1 MTEQSLGAG
10 STTRRRALF
19 GLLSADGWTWAS
31 LKAVFWFILIIML
44 LGYIPD
50 RAYYFT
56 VFSTID
62 LGLNAISPIN
72 LCPPQNRG
80 LPCPAPAGA
89 VLPWDPSPQDLALPA
104 GRFDGAAVQAGNKF
118 LYIGGT
124 DGKTASD
131 QVYEAD
137 AFAPGTFGKWSIGP
151 ALPAPRDKEAAVFL
165 GGSIYV
171 FGGLDASGKPT
182 TTAYVLTP
190 DTTTGALGTWKTS
203 TDASLPID
211 LPAARAGS
219 SIIAAPDGL
228 ILLGGVGAD
237 LKPTTT
243 VWKSTLDTSG
253 KLQAWQP
260 TLAMPQA
267 RTDAITAFNG
277 QYMYVYGGSDA
288 SGATSVVLRGAVVA
302 AAAPVSPAGV
312 TGVAGPAL
320 VTQWA
325 TGVGGTNLPVAR
337 TDAAGFL
344 ANGGLYLVAGTDGKT
359 SAGDLYWAVP
369 DANGDI
375 GQWMHLSQ
383 SDLPASGLVGGR
395 AIVNGADAFIIGGQ
409 NNGAAV
415 AGTVRAG
422 LAPQPPF
429 FQLGLVGATIPAL
442 QIGGDVGQQLGYIAA
457 ASVGAG
463 NFILLIIIGWA
474 YAHPQKVRAMRD
486 KLRQRRRGGG

>member
-1 MTEQSLGAG
+1 M
-10 STTRRRALF
+10 TRRRALF

-31 LKAVFWFILIIML
+31 LKAIFWFILIIML
-44 LGYIPD
+44 LGYLPD

-72 LCPPQNRG
+72 LCPPENRG

-89 VLPWDPSPQDLALPA
+89 VLPWDPSPQELALPA
-104 GRFDGAAVQAGNKF
+104 ARYDGAAVQSGTKL

-131 QVYEAD
+131 QVYVTD

-151 ALPAPRDKEAAVFL
+151 ALPAPRDDESAIFL

-182 TTAYVLTP
+182 TDAYVLTP
-190 DTTTGALGTWKTS
+190 NSTTGALGTWQTS
-203 TDASLPID
+203 KESNLPID
-211 LPAARAGS
+211 LPAARAGAS
-219 SIIAAPDGL
+219 VIAAPDGL
-228 ILLGGVGAD
+228 ILLGGVGPD
-237 LKPTTT
+237 NKPTTT
-243 VWKSTLDTSG
+243 VWKSTLDTKG
-253 KLQAWQP
+253 NLQAWQP
-260 TLAMPQA
+260 TLPMPQP
-267 RTDAITAFNG
+267 RTDAVTAFNG

-288 SGATSVVLRGAVVA
+288 SGPTAVVLRGAVVA
-302 AAAPVSPAGV
+302 AAAPVSAAGV
-312 TGVAGPAL
+312 AGVAGPAL

-325 TGVGGTNLPVAR
+325 TGVGATNLPVAR

-359 SAGDLYWAVP
+359 PAGDLYWAVP
-369 DANGDI
+369 DTNGNI
-375 GQWMHLSQ
+375 SQWMHLSQ

-395 AIVNGADAFIIGGQ
+395 AVVNGADAFIIGGQ
-409 NNGAAV
+409 SGGSAI

-463 NFILLIIIGWA
+463 NFILLIIVGWA
-474 YAHPQKVRAMRD
+474 YAHPQKIRAMRD
-486 KLRQRRRGGG
+486 KLRARRHGSG